1 MENGKLR
8 KSRGGRRGRRIKA
21 FGDKM
26 IKGEVEIMLGGGK
39 NVVSLHKFINT

>member
-8 KSRGGRRGRRIKA
+8 KSRGGRRERIKA

-39 NVVSLHKFINT
+39 NVVSLRVGF